1 MEQLKQRPIWV
12 CCKIAEM
19 NGRKTKIPC
28 AAKGGAT
35 GTSKEYAHTWVTHDE
50 AVAAMKKHG
59 HTGVASTAAAN
70 CLSFIVAHFRKRYI
84 HSFTPKRGIPL

>member
-12 CCKIAEM
+12 CCKIAEV

-35 GTSKEYAHTWVTHDE
+35 GKEYAHT
-50 AVAAMKKHG
+50 
-59 HTGVASTAAAN
+59 
-70 CLSFIVAHFRKRYI
+70 
-84 HSFTPKRGIPL
+84 